1 MYILSIIISIVL
13 IFYMY
18 VTYIKPY
25 KHLKE
30 EDTPKSDFWILYF
43 ALVTWLNIFIG
54 LGVSTLCFL
63 IINIFHL

>member
-1 MYILSIIISIVL
+1 MYILSIITIIVL
-13 IFYMY
+13 ALYTY
-18 VTYIKPY
+18 VAYILPY